1 MRPHTEVLMYLQTGT
16 FSLVCCDA
24 YAETYAYGNEADA
37 EMPIHM
43 SVACLL
49 F

>member
-1 MRPHTEVLMYLQTGT
+1 MLMYLQTGT

-24 YAETYAYGNEADA
+24 YAESYVYGDEADA
-37 EMPIHM
+37 EMLIHM
-43 SVACLL
+43 AVACKL